1 MAKLNA
7 AEGEIPLLT
16 LLPIIYRSISF
27 DHLKKKYGL
36 TKSQLVVLLSLS
48 THEML
53 NMTQAAK
60 DIASSKEQ
68 ATRSVAPLADA
79 GYVERFE
86 SAENRTHVFIRLTE
100 KGKALMEAFHADCRQ
115 HFDAKIK
122 AALTPEEQDRL
133 REAIATIEE
142 ILDKIP

>member
-1 MAKLNA
+1 MAKQNA

-100 KGKALMEAFHADCRQ
+100 KGRALMESFHADCHLSFNER
-115 HFDAKIK
+115 IK
-122 AALTPEEQDRL
+122 GALSEDDQLRL
-133 REAIATIEE
+133 REAIGTIEE
-142 ILDKIP
+142 ILEKIP